1 MNSEITVKECQTVE
15 ELLSNLEL
23 LKQLIPE
30 LTEESVRAS
39 FANQTLKRDYKVF
52 FAVFRNKV
60 VGLISFKSEQM
71 LLCIDQ
77 KWAIVDEIVVDKDC
91 RNQGIGKILLDYL
104 CKHLKENDYKHIL
117 VLSGD
122 DVKQAHNFY
131 AKYGM
136 QKIGVFFKHDL

>member
-1 MNSEITVKECQTVE
+1 MNSEITVKECQTAE

-30 LTEESVRAS
+30 LTEESLRAS
-39 FANQTLKRDYKVF
+39 FTNQSLKRDYKVF
-52 FAVFRNKV
+52 FAISRDKV

-71 LLCIDQ
+71 LLCVGQ
-77 KWAIVDEIVVDKDC
+77 KWAIVDEIVVDKNC

-104 CKHLKENDYKHIL
+104 CKHLKENGYKHIL

-122 DVKQAHNFY
+122 DVKQAHKFY

-136 QKIGVFFKHDL
+136 QKIGVFFKHEL